1 MTDETR
7 PRVLIVYFTLTG
19 QADRVADAI
28 ATALEARGCEPT
40 KARIEFTDERW
51 VKKLSQFPMRRPMAQ
66 IASVLPAQ
74 MRHRTGEI
82 RIPGKAQTGD
92 YDLVVIASPTWW
104 FRTCIPIRSYLKSPA
119 AKAILDRQTIR
130 DRVDLPALLQHQP
143 QGTAKARR
151 KQRRAIHRQ
160 DAFRG
165 RRWPGQVDAFVAR
178 LHEARG
184 ATGSRHRTEDAA
196 AESEA
201 RLRGTGPSLRRRPRG
216 QSSASSPY
224 RGVSLRVK
232 AHRLDRRASAIC

>member
-74 MRHRTGEI
+74 IRHRTGEI

-119 AKAILDRQTIR
+119 AKAILVGKPFATASISRRYYSINLKEQRKLGESNGGRFTDKTHFVAAGGQVKSMLSWLGYMKHGEPQ
-130 DRVDLPALLQHQP
+130 DRVIGLKMPPPNLKPDFEEQAQ
-143 QGTAKARR
+143 
-151 KQRRAIHRQ
+151 
-160 DAFRG
+160 
-165 RRWPGQVDAFVAR
+165 AFVGGLVDR
-178 LHEARG
+178 VLHPAP
-184 ATGSRHRTEDAA
+184 TLSR
-196 AESEA
+196 
-201 RLRGTGPSLRRRPRG
+201 
-216 QSSASSPY
+216 
-224 RGVSLRVK
+224 
-232 AHRLDRRASAIC
+232 